1 MGAYDS
7 GYGVS
12 GLIQLFGFENIFGL
26 LLDDNIVR
34 LLDFQSQIW
43 VLTENQLK
51 G

>member
-26 LLDDNIVR
+26 LLDDKHCGR
-34 LLDFQSQIW
+34 LLDSQIW